1 VKILLYDLEI
11 TPILGWTYEM
21 WDARV
26 IKVEQEPY
34 IMSLSWK
41 WLGEEKVRNSN
52 IQHWIGDPECEEVP
66 DGAVVSLLWSLMDKA
81 DIVVAHNAKKFDN
94 RVATARFMQHG
105 MPPPSPYK
113 TVDTLLAARRYFK
126 FGSNSLN
133 DLCHRLD
140 IGQKPKTTHAS
151 LWHDCLD
158 GDEKAW
164 KKMVKYNNNDVVL
177 LEKLYLK
184 LRPYITNHPNVC
196 VEEGDGCPRCGSL
209 SLQSRGYYTTNVS
222 RYHRLCCN
230 DCGAW
235 SRERIAEKGNRPEK
249 VSAV

>member
-11 TPILGWTYEM
+11 TPILGWAYDM

-26 IKVEQEPY
+26 IRMEREPE

-41 WLGEEKVRNSN
+41 WLGDNFVDNDNTQDELDDR
-52 IQHWIGDPECEEVP
+52 
-66 DGAVVSLLWSLMDKA
+66 AVTKTLWGLMDEA
-81 DIVVAHNAKKFDN
+81 DIVVAHNARKFDN
-94 RVATARFMQHG
+94 RVAAARFMIWG
-105 MPPPSPYK
+105 LDPPSPYK
-113 TVDTLLAARRYFK
+113 TVDTLTSARRFFK
-126 FGSNSLN
+126 FPSNSLN
-133 DLCHRLD
+133 DLCHLL
-140 IGQKPKTTHAS
+140 GLGEKPKTTHAS

-184 LRPYITNHPNVC
+184 LRPYITNHPNVT
-196 VEEGDGCPRCGSL
+196 VDAKHDGCPRCGSAKV
-209 SLQSRGYYTTNVS
+209 QYRGFSRTNVS
-222 RYHRLCCN
+222 TFRRIQCQ

-235 SRERIAEKGNRPEK
+235 SRERLSDGDGPKPVYTVGA
-249 VSAV
+249 